1 MERARRRLLGADLP
15 ADGSRLKE
23 FRSGGSLVP
32 TIVSLGNE
40 MKSYTRKHTCE
51 DAMHLPFLLQ
61 VSLGQPLSCPHPP
74 ANSTSPAGPAAAPPA
89 TASQHSL
96 SCANRL
102 VVHGVVGPSDQVR
115 GGSAARARSPSVSH
129 QSSSSSPSRMSASLK
144 SAPRSIGLARFVHCR
159 FRTGSEPADEISRDP
174 GVVRTWV
181 GRQALGKAI
190 DSLGDCGQAPER
202 RHSLSPARTP
212 THPVCGPVSG
222 PVSGPASGP
231 VCVDGAG
238 ARRPCGPWVH
248 GVARA

>member
-1 MERARRRLLGADLP
+1 M
-15 ADGSRLKE
+15 
-23 FRSGGSLVP
+23 
-32 TIVSLGNE
+32 VSLGNE
-40 MKSYTRKHTCE
+40 IKSYCTRGNTHAK
-51 DAMHLPFLLQ
+51 MHLPFLLQ

-74 ANSTSPAGPAAAPPA
+74 ANSTSPAGPTAAPPA

-96 SCANRL
+96 CCANRL
-102 VVHGVVGPSDQVR
+102 VVHGVVGPSDQVH

-129 QSSSSSPSRMSASLK
+129 QSSSSSLSRMSASLR

-190 DSLGDCGQAPER
+190 DSLGDCGQAPECR
-202 RHSLSPARTP
+202 RSLSPARTP
-212 THPVCGPVSG
+212 THPACGPVCGPV
-222 PVSGPASGP
+222 SGP